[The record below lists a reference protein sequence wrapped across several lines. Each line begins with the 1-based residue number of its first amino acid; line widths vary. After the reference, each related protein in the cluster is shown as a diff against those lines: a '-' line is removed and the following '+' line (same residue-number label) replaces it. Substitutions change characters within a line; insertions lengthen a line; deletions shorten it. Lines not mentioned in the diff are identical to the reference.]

1 MRLQIIIAIF
11 IFSGSVMSIGPV
23 AFTAMSP
30 AALAS
35 IGIHPMALLVGAVLI
50 FGPMF
55 IDNKPARIQD
65 DIYTAQKKRYPLRQ
79 VIFRDFYLK
88 LKKNNND
95 NDNFM
100 AGDQI
105 FPQQSEY
112 AYFYTKDDK
121 EISFPIPIKYSLD
134 NHCYII
140 VNSKGIFVT
149 RSDAYTEE
157 YKCMDYIY
165 RDISMK
171 DKQNLDIDIA
181 NMKTYKFKNGK
192 ECDCKKQFK

>member
-1 MRLQIIIAIF
+1 MRLQIVIVIF
-11 IFSGSVMSIGPV
+11 MLSGFVMSIGPV

-35 IGIHPMALLVGAVLI
+35 IGTNPMALLVGGVLI
-50 FGPMF
+50 FSAMF
-55 IDNKPARIQD
+55 IDNKPVRMQD
-65 DIYTAQKKRYPLRQ
+65 DIYTAQKKRYPLKQ

-95 NDNFM
+95 NTNFM
-100 AGDQI
+100 AGDEV
-105 FPQQSEY
+105 FPQQAEY
-112 AYFYTKDDK
+112 AYFYTKDNK
-121 EISFPIPIKYSLD
+121 AVSFPIPIKHSFD

-140 VNSKGIFVT
+140 ANSKGIFVT
-149 RSDAYTEE
+149 RSDANTEE